1 MGKIPVRQSVN
12 PPLLDGVLRFLWV
25 LGDVPTTGHGGL
37 ERLYLILDEFQ
48 LPSDTDSESLT

>member
-12 PPLLDGVLRFLWV
+12 PPVFNGVLPFLWV
-25 LGDVPTTGHGGL
+25 LGDVPTTAHGGL
-37 ERLYLILDEFQ
+37 DRLYLILDEFQ